1 LPLSF
6 IQLLLSGGVV
16 FILQPDHVS
25 LLPFIMLAVGFIP
38 DCMACSMSRVG
49 FFSFSF
55 SCVVLAHWPPPGKG
69 STFVSPDSES

>member
-6 IQLLLSGGVV
+6 IQLILSGVV
-16 FILQPDHVS
+16 FILQLDHVS

-38 DCMACSMSRVG
+38 DWMACSMSRDG

-55 SCVVLAHWPPPGKG
+55 SCEVLAHRPPPGEG
-69 STFVSPDSES
+69 STFVSQDLES